1 MYINGKFVESR
12 SGKWIDVLN
21 PSTEEVCSRQPEG
34 TVEDVEEALDAA
46 RAAQKSWEKTP
57 AIERAAY
64 LSKMAD
70 GIRKREKEF
79 VEIIMR
85 EQGKTRSWA
94 QIEVGATIA
103 YFDYMASFA
112 RHIEGEIIQSD
123 NRGETIFLSK
133 KPIGVVAGILP
144 WNFPF
149 FLIARKAGAA
159 LIAGCSIVIKPA
171 QLTPENCTVFAEV
184 VDETGLPAG
193 LFNVVTGKGSV
204 VGNALASSPKIDIVS
219 VTGSVGAGESIM
231 KAAATNITK
240 VSLELGGK
248 APVIVFPDADLEL
261 AAQAILDSRIGN
273 NGQICNNAERL
284 YIHKDVKEKLGSD
297 IEHFHFREA
306 LKEAMNLARIGNK
319 YLADTEP
326 WKLAKTDM
334 ARVATIMNLALQI
347 TANLAIAF
355 EPFLPFSAQKLRAML
370 NMPEANWDKL
380 GTIDILPAGAEVQKP
395 QLLFEK
401 IDDETIQQ
409 QLDKL
414 EATKKA
420 NEDAAY
426 KAAPIKDTV
435 SFEDFEKLDIRVGH
449 IKHREKVKK
458 SKKLLKFTI
467 DDGSGIDRTILSG
480 IAAYYEPEQLIGK
493 DVLFVANFAPRKMMG
508 IESQGMILSAVNA
521 DDSLHVTTTLDG
533 VKPGSQVG

>member
-1 MYINGKFVESR
+1 MKDLRMYINGKFVESR

-261 AAQAILDSRIGN
+261 GTGHPRQPYRQQRPDMQQRRASLHTQGREGEADSPP
-273 NGQICNNAERL
+273 
-284 YIHKDVKEKLGSD
+284 
-297 IEHFHFREA
+297 
-306 LKEAMNLARIGNK
+306 AR
-319 YLADTEP
+319 
-326 WKLAKTDM
+326 
-334 ARVATIMNLALQI
+334 
-347 TANLAIAF
+347 
-355 EPFLPFSAQKLRAML
+355 
-370 NMPEANWDKL
+370 
-380 GTIDILPAGAEVQKP
+380 EVQGR
-395 QLLFEK
+395 EGWR
-401 IDDETIQQ
+401 
-409 QLDKL
+409 
-414 EATKKA
+414 
-420 NEDAAY
+420 
-426 KAAPIKDTV
+426 PI
-435 SFEDFEKLDIRVGH
+435 LCRRH
-449 IKHREKVKK
+449 
-458 SKKLLKFTI
+458 
-467 DDGSGIDRTILSG
+467 
-480 IAAYYEPEQLIGK
+480 
-493 DVLFVANFAPRKMMG
+493 
-508 IESQGMILSAVNA
+508 
-521 DDSLHVTTTLDG
+521 
-533 VKPGSQVG
+533 